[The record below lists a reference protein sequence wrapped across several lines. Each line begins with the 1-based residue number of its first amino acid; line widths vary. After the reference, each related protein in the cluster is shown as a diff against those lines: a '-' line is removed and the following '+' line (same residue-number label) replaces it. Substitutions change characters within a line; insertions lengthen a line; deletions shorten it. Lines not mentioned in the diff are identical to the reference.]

1 MSSSDSTSNLDSLN
15 VSSESRD
22 VPAAVGEASS
32 QRSNRSASS
41 TPRRAR
47 SKSLQGQGQGR
58 RNMSQVI
65 KSLPKVHDSGRHSAV
80 VSTGHGVGSESQP
93 SQLPSDFPSSGPQ
106 TSVHNTVEYHDQRS
120 QQVNVGVDPTVFS
133 NVVSEARRVIQE
145 SEEKAQGLEQLAQ
158 EVYQQACSRIQ
169 ELVNLAE
176 SLYPSKCSKTSE
188 IERLQRDVQSTRDQ
202 LQVQIN
208 RNQAMGFQITQFESQ
223 MSNIQ
228 NLFGHK
234 DAEIT
239 RLMSEVSRLQSSEA
253 RLEERLAALSAAPY
267 AVATSVEA
275 QMRSAQVD
283 VVAGNHGG
291 AVERRVVEDPNDPHA
306 NDNVFQ
312 SSMEQ
317 RLDSMMAAIQCLSD
331 RMVHYEQTGTG
342 PNQTNPDGNNR
353 APQPPGLRNSV
364 GPPEPPPNDGDWLEG

>member
-1 MSSSDSTSNLDSLN
+1 M
-15 VSSESRD
+15 
-22 VPAAVGEASS
+22 
-32 QRSNRSASS
+32 
-41 TPRRAR
+41 
-47 SKSLQGQGQGR
+47 
-58 RNMSQVI
+58 
-65 KSLPKVHDSGRHSAV
+65 
-80 VSTGHGVGSESQP
+80 
-93 SQLPSDFPSSGPQ
+93 
-106 TSVHNTVEYHDQRS
+106 
-120 QQVNVGVDPTVFS
+120 NVGVDPTVFS

-145 SEEKAQGLEQLAQ
+145 FEEKAQGLEQLAQ

-202 LQVQIN
+202 LQVQTN

-234 DAEIT
+234 DAEFT

-283 VVAGNHGG
+283 VVAGNHCG
-291 AVERRVVEDPNDPHA
+291 AVEGRVVEDPNDPHA
-306 NDNVFQ
+306 NVFQ
-312 SSMEQ
+312 SSIEQ

-364 GPPEPPPNDGDWLEG
+364 GPPEPPPSDGDWLEG